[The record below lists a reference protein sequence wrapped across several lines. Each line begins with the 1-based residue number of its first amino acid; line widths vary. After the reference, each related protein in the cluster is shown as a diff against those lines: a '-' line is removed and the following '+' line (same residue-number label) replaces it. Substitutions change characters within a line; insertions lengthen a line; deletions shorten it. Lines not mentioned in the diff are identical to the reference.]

1 MKAIKNVNIVLTDR
15 VISRGTIIFDEK
27 IREILYSSDLR
38 KYKDIEVID
47 GMGGYLT
54 PGFIDIH
61 IHGFYGHDTME
72 GSYEAINTMSE
83 NIVKTGVTSFLPTT
97 MTMEGGAIKRALEN
111 VAGIKG
117 RRLNGARILG
127 VNLEGPFINSKYK
140 GAQMEEYILE
150 PDINLIEDY
159 IDIIKIVTVAPEVSG
174 AEDFIKKMKAKGV
187 VVSVGHSAATYEEVE
202 RAREWGLSHAT
213 HLFNAMTGLHHREPG
228 IVGAVLS
235 SNMTCEIIVDNIHLN
250 PVILKIVT
258 RAKDNKDIILI
269 TDSMQA
275 GGLKEGVYLLGG
287 QKVIAKNGEARL
299 ESGALAGSVLTI
311 DRAIKNMMRA
321 TELPIHKIVNMATI
335 NPARL
340 LKVDGKIGHL
350 KEGLQSDIVLLDKE
364 FRVERVYIEGEN
376 KVDRVKS

>member
-72 GSYEAINTMSE
+72 GSYKAINTMSE

-111 VAGIKG
+111 VAGIKE
-117 RRLNGARILG
+117 RKLNGARILG

-174 AEDFIKKMKAKGV
+174 AEDFIKKMKSKGV
-187 VVSVGHSAATYEEVE
+187 IISVGHSAATYEEVE

-311 DRAIKNMMRA
+311 DGAIKNMMRA